1 MNQTKTQIMM
11 QCNDIVEYYIQQ
23 IEYHYINGRKKEARC
38 LHKEIQQWIQEK
50 EDYEV
55 ITLEYLN
62 DYLDKI

>member
-1 MNQTKTQIMM
+1 MNQTKTQIIM
-11 QCNDIVEYYIQQ
+11 QCDSIVAYYIER
-23 IEYHYINGRKKEARC
+23 IEHHYKNGRKKEARC

-62 DYLDKI
+62 DYLDKT